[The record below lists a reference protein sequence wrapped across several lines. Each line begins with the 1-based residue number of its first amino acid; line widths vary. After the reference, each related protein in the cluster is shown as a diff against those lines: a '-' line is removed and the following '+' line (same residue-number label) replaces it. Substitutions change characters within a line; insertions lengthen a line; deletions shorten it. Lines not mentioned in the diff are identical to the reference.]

1 MTWFLR
7 TGNASAG
14 EERLRKTIDGSLP
27 GRFALGEGKDPIM
40 TDPRTPQTKEAQLP
54 DPLDQVPAANQEEG
68 VTPGRGSED
77 AQLLAGA
84 AAGEGDVEGDA
95 LLDPRAEP
103 DDPGRSND

>member
-1 MTWFLR
+1 MV
-7 TGNASAG
+7 
-14 EERLRKTIDGSLP
+14 
-27 GRFALGEGKDPIM
+27 

-54 DPLDQVPAANQEEG
+54 DPLDQVPATDQQEG
-68 VTPGRGSED
+68 VIGRRGSED

-103 DDPGRSND
+103 DDLGRATE